1 MEDLIKELF
10 VYAFNLFIG
19 ALIVMYSWNYL
30 MPDLFN
36 LEVISYWQ
44 SFIMLVLT
52 GTLFKTGRVAIS
64 RIEGEINLTNPHINF
79 RHEDGFILDN
89 DHNKLILIRGWGNLT
104 GIGAHNLSV
113 EEAANIQDTFADFI
127 VERLNFR
134 K

>member
-44 SFIMLVLT
+44 SLVMLVLT
-52 GTLFKTGRVAIS
+52 GTLFKTGRVS
-64 RIEGEINLTNPHINF
+64 VSNTK
-79 RHEDGFILDN
+79 ED
-89 DHNKLILIRGWGNLT
+89 
-104 GIGAHNLSV
+104 
-113 EEAANIQDTFADFI
+113 
-127 VERLNFR
+127 
-134 K
+134 